1 MLNAFRRL
9 LLASLVTAAVTSVA
23 VLTLSSPLAVVVAFV
38 AALFVAWRVSV
49 SCSRRLQTVVK
60 LARHYAS
67 ADLPRWPGDYGDDD
81 IGQIIRAMDEA
92 VQAHRRRLSELGR
105 HRVRMEAILAEM
117 AEGVLVVDRQG
128 RVQLINEAA
137 ERLLPGHGVSSA
149 AAAPGGQGRVTVGDH
164 YIEIVRHPSVVAELM
179 GALRGERPDPVELAV
194 ESDRRSLLAHA
205 TPASDAAG
213 GGAVLVLHDTTALRS
228 ADRIRRDFVANV
240 SHELRTPL
248 TAVRG
253 YIEALGDDGLSRD
266 ERHEFLGIVA
276 RHTERMERL
285 VRDLLRLAR
294 IEAGQ
299 DTLDISDCRP
309 DVMFH
314 TVTTELAGPIQ
325 ARRLTVE
332 TRVSP
337 DAAVVAADAAKLQ
350 DALRNLIENA
360 VNYSPEGGRIE
371 LHATL
376 KGQGV
381 VFLVGDQGPGLSETD
396 LARVFERFYRVDKSR
411 SRDSARLASAPTGGT
426 GLGLSI
432 VKHLVE
438 LHGGHVTAENRQ
450 PHGALFT
457 IYLPRPEHIKH

>member
-1 MLNAFRRL
+1 VPNAFRRL
-9 LLASLVTAAVTSVA
+9 LLASLVTAAFTI
-23 VLTLSSPLAVVVAFV
+23 V
-38 AALFVAWRVSV
+38 AALTLAPWLAIVMALAAAFFIAWRIAGPF
-49 SCSRRLQTVVK
+49 SRRLQTVIK
-60 LARHYAS
+60 MARHYAS
-67 ADLPRWPGDYGDDD
+67 ADLPRWPADYGDDD

-92 VQAHRRRLSELGR
+92 VQDHKRRLSEFGR
-105 HRVRMEAILAEM
+105 QRARMEAILAEM

-137 ERLLPGHGVSSA
+137 QRLLA
-149 AAAPGGQGRVTVGDH
+149 GRVAVGDH
-164 YIEIVRHPSVVAELM
+164 YIETLRHPSVVAELT
-179 GALRGERPDPVELAV
+179 GALRGERPDPLEVPL

-205 TPASDAAG
+205 TPASESAG
-213 GGAVLVLHDTTALRS
+213 GGAVLVLHDITALRT

-253 YIEALGDDGLSRD
+253 YVEALGDDGLSRE
-266 ERHEFLGIVA
+266 ERHEFLDIVT
-276 RHTERMERL
+276 RHTYRMERL

-299 DTLDISDCRP
+299 ERLDIGECRA
-309 DVMFH
+309 DLMFR
-314 TVTTELAGPIQ
+314 TVASELAAPIQ
-325 ARRLTVE
+325 ARALRVE
-332 TRVSP
+332 THITQ
-337 DAAVVAADAAKLQ
+337 DAQVVIGDAAKLQ

-360 VNYSPEGGRIE
+360 TTYSPQGGRIE

-376 KGQGV
+376 EGQWV
-381 VFLVGDQGPGLSETD
+381 ALSVGDEGPGIPDRD

-411 SRDSARLASAPTGGT
+411 SRDSGDSGT

-432 VKHLVE
+432 AKHLVE
-438 LHGGHVTAENRQ
+438 LHGGRVRVENRQ

-457 IYLPRPEHIKH
+457 IYLPRSPHI